1 MTSPVRKGE
10 QRFLEISPL
19 LFVFTLYF
27 YYNTNIGLF
36 YKMVIA
42 ALYNSV
48 SSSIFTNLE
57 GKIEP
62 LCLDLH
68 FYCE

>member
-10 QRFLEISPL
+10 QRFLKISSL

-27 YYNTNIGLF
+27 YYNTNICSF

-42 ALYNSV
+42 TLYNSINP
-48 SSSIFTNLE
+48 SIFTNLE
-57 GKIEP
+57 GKIES

>member
-1 MTSPVRKGE
+1 MTNPVRKGE

-27 YYNTNIGLF
+27 YYNTNICSF

-42 ALYNSV
+42 TLYNSL
-48 SSSIFTNLE
+48 SPSIFTNLE

-62 LCLDLH
+62 LCLELH